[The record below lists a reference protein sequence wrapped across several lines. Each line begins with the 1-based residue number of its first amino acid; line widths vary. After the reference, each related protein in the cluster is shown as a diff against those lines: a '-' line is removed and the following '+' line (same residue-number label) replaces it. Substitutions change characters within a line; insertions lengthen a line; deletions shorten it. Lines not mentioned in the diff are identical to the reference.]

1 MKKFSLNQK
10 IWGMI
15 GQMSLGFVLCTG
27 LAAYSAQDAIKAL
40 HQITDVN
47 VKRDQLTT
55 EINVSHRQ
63 LLISLFEIMVRQDQK
78 AIEANNKRFDRSW
91 EILQKDFAEYK
102 KIGSPEGVEI
112 IQRYEAEYVKFLEVA
127 NKVRELASENK
138 NEEALV
144 ALAAG
149 DASRDVMHDLMIEV
163 NKLTRKDLH
172 EITDAAIADAKS
184 FMVLNVVV
192 SALSI
197 LISLI
202 ISFFVLRAVSR
213 AIATVVRGL
222 SESAQQVSSA
232 STQIASASEEL
243 SQSATEQAAS
253 LEETAASV
261 EQLNSMVAKNSENAN
276 SAASTAANSQKRTT
290 AGKETVDKM
299 ASSMDAISV
308 SNETIMTQINESNE
322 SMAGIVKVI
331 EQIDKKTKVINEI
344 VNKTELLSFN
354 ASVEAARAGEHGKG
368 FAVVAEEVG
377 NLARMSGAAAEEI
390 GALLEQSISK
400 VNQVVGETKTNVEKL
415 VARSK
420 GTINE
425 GIQVARDC
433 GDVFEEVLH
442 DVNTVSGMATEI
454 SSASHEQARG
464 ISEITKAMSQLDQ
477 MTQQNA
483 ATSEECASAAEE
495 LSAQAEALKGA
506 VSQLVLTIQGGNG
519 KFAETQI
526 PVPTAKVSTAPGK
539 TMPNNVIHLKAKARP
554 SPSAPDFALKKASGD
569 APDYDSGGFSDV

>member
-1 MKKFSLNQK
+1 MKKLSLNQK
-10 IWGMI
+10 IWGVI
-15 GQMSLGFVLCTG
+15 GQLSLGFVVCTC
-27 LAAYSAQDAIKAL
+27 LAVYSAHDAQKAL
-40 HQITDVN
+40 HEITEVN
-47 VKRDQLTT
+47 VKRDQMTS
-55 EINVSHRQ
+55 EINSTHRT
-63 LLISLFEIMVRQDQK
+63 LLISLFEIMVRQDPPT
-78 AIEANNKRFDRSW
+78 IEANNKRFEKSW
-91 EILQKDFAEYK
+91 ATLQKYFAEYK
-102 KIGSPEGVEI
+102 KIGSPEGVAI
-112 IQRYEAEYVKFLEVA
+112 IQKYEAEYDKFIVLA

-138 NEEALV
+138 NDEALAV
-144 ALAAG
+144 LATADEG
-149 DASRDVMHDLMIEV
+149 RDMMRELMIEV
-163 NKLTRKDLH
+163 NELTAKDLKAVAD
-172 EITDAAIADAKS
+172 EAIADAQYS
-184 FMVLNVVV
+184 LALNAIV
-192 SALSI
+192 SAVSI
-197 LISLI
+197 LMSLI

-213 AIATVVRGL
+213 SISSVVRGL
-222 SESAQQVSSA
+222 SDSAHQVSSA
-232 STQIASASEEL
+232 SAQIASASEEL

-276 SAASTAANSQKRTT
+276 SAASTADHSQKRATT
-290 AGKETVDKM
+290 GKDTVDKM

-308 SNETIMTQINESNE
+308 SNETIMKQINESNE

-390 GALLEQSISK
+390 GALLEQSITK
-400 VNQVVGETKTNVEKL
+400 VNQVVNDTKTNVEKL
-415 VARSK
+415 VTRSK

-454 SSASHEQARG
+454 SSASHEQSRG

-495 LSAQAEALKGA
+495 LSAQADALKGA

-526 PVPTAKVSTAPGK
+526 PVAATKVSAAPAK
-539 TMPNNVIHLKAKARP
+539 KMPNNVIHLKAKARP

-569 APDYDSGGFSDV
+569 TPDYDSGGFSDV